1 MVAATSEP
9 ALVTDRFLL
18 GFAVGA
24 CVFAAAVCG
33 VAALAL
39 VDLWRDVREPPPSQ
53 LDYER

>member
-1 MVAATSEP
+1 M
-9 ALVTDRFLL
+9 DRFTL
-18 GFAVGA
+18 GFACGA

-33 VAALAL
+33 IAALAL